1 MYCKVIVNNGSVV
14 IYYGVGGIMRFP
26 TGAKISKI
34 KDKQKKLKQWDYKN
48 DRVNSDVENSAKMNK
63 AIADWLTKADNIV
76 SQYLIDYGI
85 NIPAPE
91 LKKKYFLILSKVK
104 SKRNLNFSCLIIWNF
119 KNVKGFSLLNVKINR
134 TKVLKPIQLL
144 KIQLKIF
151 KPKMM

>member
-1 MYCKVIVNNGSVV
+1 
-14 IYYGVGGIMRFP
+14 MRFP

-91 LKKKYFLILSKVK
+91 LKKILS
-104 SKRNLNFSCLIIWNF
+104 
-119 KNVKGFSLLNVKINR
+119 
-134 TKVLKPIQLL
+134 
-144 KIQLKIF
+144 QLKNHKTRDDLTSFYLREKYPVLI
-151 KPKMM
+151 